1 MKHRKANIGVGIIVL
16 FVFLMNFV
24 FCKKDHDYHWVG
36 QNRED
41 IEALFQADPARFQKL
56 AEIFIYNE
64 KRFWPNECNEEGTN
78 DAWIS
83 SPNDTE
89 KMSYFSQNEQQFIRD
104 FFEETHPYM
113 IGVYRGGRFAIDYI
127 NEEETD
133 GFTFSYFYNT
143 EPIFSYEKDIVNLQ
157 NGWYV
162 YE

>member
-1 MKHRKANIGVGIIVL
+1 
-16 FVFLMNFV
+16 
-24 FCKKDHDYHWVG
+24 
-36 QNRED
+36 
-41 IEALFQADPARFQKL
+41 
-56 AEIFIYNE
+56 
-64 KRFWPNECNEEGTN
+64 
-78 DAWIS
+78 
-83 SPNDTE
+83 
-89 KMSYFSQNEQQFIRD
+89 
-104 FFEETHPYM
+104 M